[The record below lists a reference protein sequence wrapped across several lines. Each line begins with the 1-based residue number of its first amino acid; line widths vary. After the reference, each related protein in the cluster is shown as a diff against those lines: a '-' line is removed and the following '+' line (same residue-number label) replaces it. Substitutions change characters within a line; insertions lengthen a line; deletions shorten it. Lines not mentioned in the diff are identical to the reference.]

1 MEDFIPTGYTRIRI
15 TNNSFCGGC
24 EKWFEDEERPRL
36 VRIGKEKDGWADFH
50 PECIEKALEKG
61 ILYYKEEDNGN

>member
-1 MEDFIPTGYTRIRI
+1 LLLKG
-15 TNNSFCGGC
+15 
-24 EKWFEDEERPRL
+24 EDEERPRL